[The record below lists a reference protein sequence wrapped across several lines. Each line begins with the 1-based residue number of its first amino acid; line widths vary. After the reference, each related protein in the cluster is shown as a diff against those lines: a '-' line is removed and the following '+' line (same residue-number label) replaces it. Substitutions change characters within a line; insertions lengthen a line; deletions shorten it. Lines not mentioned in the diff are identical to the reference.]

1 MQSEPGI
8 CISHVRIQRCT
19 ITIKCPFIMTMTAH
33 HTLSFAI
40 QHFPR
45 NITGWQVTV
54 RRYYVLLC
62 GNDWLPPHHASVA
75 AIEWHNYCN
84 IRKVII
90 SHGASIKFTTFYFI
104 ILEYTYFLR
113 TIYYLFLLSIQTF
126 VKLEPKQKEPFEN
139 NVLHPRGHTI
149 ASMRL
154 VSVQR

>member
-113 TIYYLFLLSIQTF
+113 TAIYLDICKARAKAKRTLR
-126 VKLEPKQKEPFEN
+126 E
-139 NVLHPRGHTI
+139 
-149 ASMRL
+149 
-154 VSVQR
+154 QRSSSSGSHHCFHEIS